1 MLLLESA
8 KWGFDGPAPMLEEGK
23 VEMGGKVRWSRWA
36 NHVLLLSIALCSPS
50 WFIHAPA
57 AASERLTIEATC
69 AFVRHNGVLNF
80 IPRRGRGGGHFH
92 SSTMEK
98 VRGGW
103 CAVRHPGVMPL
114 RLVGNTA
121 DSNFQPL
128 SSAMDINLQ
137 YEFEQSSSDT
147 RAVFWRQKHTALKT
161 RIALRSPAIAAQ
173 ALIAFHQKSV
183 ANLTS
188 LIQFAS
194 APNMLRDTNRLRSEL
209 ANISALLIR
218 ETAMR
223 HEVAALVQILLESSS
238 LRCSGTLAVEGW
250 PEWKERLEPW
260 LTAVPADSGPVGT
273 VHSSD
278 LARVFE
284 DCKTWQ
290 NGKHTEEQAVLLPL
304 IAASCLKSVAARRR
318 IRDAK
323 GQAEIEAV
331 ERWLLSH
338 VAPRLHDFKHMQDG
352 HAKNLVS
359 NDPTGSL
366 LFCKSTGA
374 MIRYELLE
382 LSRLASEL
390 RSTQDS
396 TQTAFLQ
403 RQIEGVL
410 QRFALLVEARRCVYV
425 SVLHPRMPKLHHV
438 CVSHLTDQV
447 PLLQHPQTRQKI
459 LHIWNSC

>member
-8 KWGFDGPAPMLEEGK
+8 KWGFDGPAPILEEGK
-23 VEMGGKVRWSRWA
+23 VEMGGKVRCSRWA

-50 WFIHAPA
+50 GFINAPA
-57 AASERLTIEATC
+57 AASATIEAKC
-69 AFVRHNGVLNF
+69 AFVRHNGVLDF
-80 IPRRGRGGGHFH
+80 ISRRGRGGGHFH
-92 SSTMEK
+92 SSTMATLRRE
-98 VRGGW
+98 RGGW

-121 DSNFQPL
+121 NSNFQPL
-128 SSAMDINLQ
+128 SSAMGINLQ

-147 RAVFWRQKHTALKT
+147 RAVFWRQKETALKP

-173 ALIAFHQKSV
+173 TLIAFHQKSV

-194 APNMLRDTNRLRSEL
+194 APNMLRDTNRLRNEL

-250 PEWKERLEPW
+250 PEWKEKLEPW
-260 LTAVPADSGPVGT
+260 LTAVPADSGPVGP
-273 VHSSD
+273 VHSSE
-278 LARVFE
+278 LARVLE

-290 NGKHTEEQAVLLPL
+290 NSKHTEEQAVLLPL

-323 GQAEIEAV
+323 GHAEIQAV

-352 HAKNLVS
+352 YAKNLVS
-359 NDPTGSL
+359 NDPSGSL
-366 LFCKSTGA
+366 LFCKSTCA

-390 RSTQDS
+390 SIQDS

-459 LHIWNSC
+459 LHI